1 MIEIT
6 HQGKV
11 DCPRARF
18 VRAWTLL
25 LIAWLGAARGLHA
38 DDRSPGDGGDTSRRP
53 AAAVPADRDGVQ
65 ANRPAIL
72 ESDDES
78 PLSLGVFD
86 RRSTARSLQTVALFG
101 LISLAPVGLLMLTG
115 FIRISIV
122 LTLLRQALGSP
133 QVPGNQVITALSL
146 LLTALL
152 MWPYGDRVYRE
163 AVSPYAEGRITPAA
177 AWDAGSRPIKE
188 YMLKQLEW
196 TRHQGYLETL
206 YEFAAP
212 GSPDRA
218 EPPPQRPEDF
228 PLRVIAPAFL
238 LSELATGL
246 VIGFYIYLPFLVVDL
261 VVSAVLAATGLFMLP
276 PALVATPV
284 KLILFVLAGGWM
296 LIATM
301 LLTSFGPPGG

>member
-1 MIEIT
+1 MIEMT

-11 DCPRARF
+11 DRPRTRAL
-18 VRAWTLL
+18 RAWTLL
-25 LIAWLGAARGLHA
+25 VIAWLGAGTGVHA
-38 DDRSPGDGGDTSRRP
+38 DDRTSRDGGEAGRRA
-53 AAAVPADRDGVQ
+53 AAAVPPDRDGVRTNQ
-65 ANRPAIL
+65 PAIL

-86 RRSTARSLQTVALFG
+86 RRSAARSLQTVGIFG
-101 LISLAPVGLLMLTG
+101 LITLAPVGLLMLTG

-146 LLTALL
+146 LLTALV

-163 AVSPYAEGRITPAA
+163 AVSPYAEGRITPVA

-188 YMLKQLEW
+188 YMLKQLDW

-212 GSPDRA
+212 GSPGRA

-238 LSELATGL
+238 LSELTTGL
-246 VIGFYIYLPFLVVDL
+246 VIGFYVYLPFLVVDL

-276 PALVATPV
+276 PALVATPI
-284 KLILFVLAGGWM
+284 KLILFVLAGGWI